1 MSKRVDNT
9 SCHCL
14 KMRRSAEN
22 VIRFYDSVLAPC
34 GVTVRQ
40 YSLLNAISEHS
51 GCNVRILSEAT
62 LLDRSTLAR
71 SLKPL
76 IQAGYIK
83 DGKVLGARDSILVL
97 TEKGT
102 LVCKEAADLW
112 ENAQRQFEAKLSKE
126 QLAAFEDTL
135 ILLQDL

>member
-14 KMRRSAEN
+14 KIRRSAEN
-22 VIRFYDSVLAPC
+22 VIRFYDSILAPC

-76 IQAGYIK
+76 IQADYIRDNK
-83 DGKVLGARDSILVL
+83 AIGARDSILEL

-102 LVCKEAADLW
+102 LVCKEAASLW
-112 ENAQRQFEAKLSKE
+112 ENAQCQFEAKLSKE
-126 QLAAFEDTL
+126 QLTAFEDTL
-135 ILLQDL
+135 LLLQDL

>member
-14 KMRRSAEN
+14 KIRRSAEN
-22 VIRFYDSVLAPC
+22 VIRFYDSILAPC
-34 GVTVRQ
+34 GITVRQ

-51 GCNVRILSEAT
+51 GCNVRTLSEAT

-83 DGKVLGARDSILVL
+83 NNKAIGARDSILEL
-97 TEKGT
+97 TQKGT
-102 LVCKEAADLW
+102 LVCKEAANLW

-126 QLAAFEDTL
+126 QLTAFEDTL
-135 ILLQDL
+135 LLLQDL